1 MLEKNNMIDLSK
13 IKTIAVVGASNNE
26 SKFGNKIVKNLMS
39 RGFEVYPINPREKEI
54 EGLKAFSSIKNL
66 PAVPDLVDLVVRSE
80 VGLGVVKEAIE
91 IGVKNIWIQPGAESD
106 EIVDLLNS
114 HSEINSIS
122 LSCIMLR

>member
-1 MLEKNNMIDLSK
+1 MIDLSK